1 MHSHPR
7 FAAVFATARIT
18 AFKPGQSP
26 PPVTTPIRFLI
37 WSLYR
42 LRGQPGSAVFT
53 NKCEAFIDR
62 VYAMRDCEVDLAGEF
77 IAFLKHR
84 PASPFNKSSPHF
96 ADQNQRRIVKF
107 ADLEELPCER

>member
-7 FAAVFATARIT
+7 FADAFATARIT
-18 AFKPGQSP
+18 AFSPGQSP

-42 LRGQPGSAVFT
+42 LRGQPGCAVFADQR
-53 NKCEAFIDR
+53 EAFIDR
-62 VYAMRDCEVDLAGEF
+62 VYAMRDGEINLAGKF

-84 PASPFNKSSPHF
+84 LPSPFNESGPHF
-96 ADQNQRRIVKF
+96 ADEDQRCVVKL
-107 ADLEELPCER
+107 ADLEELPCQR

>member
-1 MHSHPR
+1 MPMHSQPR
-7 FAAVFATARIT
+7 LAEVFATARIT

-42 LRGQPGSAVFT
+42 LRREPGCAVIADQR
-53 NKCEAFIDR
+53 EAFLDR
-62 VYAMRDCEVDLAGEF
+62 VYAMRDGEVDFAGQF

-84 PASPFNKSSPHF
+84 LPAPFNESGPHF
-96 ADQNQRRIVKF
+96 ADEDK
-107 ADLEELPCER
+107 